1 MPAPTVF
8 LVDDDPA
15 IRYSIPVLLAT
26 ANLPTE
32 CFASGEEF
40 LSAFDSNRHGCLLL
54 DIRMPGISGTELQQE
69 LARRQSHLPIIF
81 MTAYADLAT
90 GVEAMKQ
97 GAADFL
103 AKPINGAKL
112 LAVVQDAL
120 DRNRLDRRAETVRL
134 QFESRL
140 LKLTSREREVL
151 LLALSGM
158 ANKEIAQRLNTSL
171 RTIEGHRAR
180 IYLKTDVASLLELA
194 QKASAVGVTLAALAA
209 AVGAAGK
216 ID

>member
-1 MPAPTVF
+1 MTAPTVF

-26 ANLPTE
+26 ANLPSE

-40 LSAFDSNRHGCLLL
+40 LSVCDSKREGCLLL
-54 DIRMPGISGTELQQE
+54 DVRMPGMSGTELQQE
-69 LARRQSHLPIIF
+69 LARRQIHLPIIF

-112 LAVVQDAL
+112 LAVVHSAL
-120 DRNRLDRRAETVRL
+120 DRNQQERRAETGRR
-134 QFESRL
+134 QFETRL

-151 LLALSGM
+151 RHALSGM

-194 QKASAVGVTLAALAA
+194 HKASAVGVNLAGLV
-209 AVGAAGK
+209 AVVSAAG
-216 ID
+216 